1 MNSITPATSLSQTL
15 LNFAPRE
22 NKELRQGLETIHA
35 TGKALMD
42 FVQSYRQYTHIP
54 QPDPAFIDLQEF
66 TERMVNLAK
75 HQFPCPDIRF
85 SIHISPADLILY
97 ADEKLISQV
106 VINILKNAIQA
117 LDDQADGEIKITA
130 HIDQAETITLI
141 ISNNGPLIP
150 DEVAENIFV
159 PFFTTRSDGSG
170 IGLSI
175 SRHIMKLSGGNLALN
190 TDKENQLTHFI
201 LTFH

>member
-1 MNSITPATSLSQTL
+1 
-15 LNFAPRE
+15 
-22 NKELRQGLETIHA
+22 
-35 TGKALMD
+35 
-42 FVQSYRQYTHIP
+42 
-54 QPDPAFIDLQEF
+54 
-66 TERMVNLAK
+66 MVNLAK
-75 HQFPCPDIRF
+75 HQFPYPDIRF

-97 ADEKLISQV
+97 ADEKLVSQV

-130 HIDQAETITLI
+130 HIDQTETITLI
-141 ISNNGPLIP
+141 ISNNGTLIP
-150 DEVAENIFV
+150 DEVAGNIFV

-175 SRHIMKLSGGNLALN
+175 SQHIMKLSGGNLALN